1 MVTARATRST
11 SSPARASSYRRLPS
25 TLRAENIGGV
35 CSISPTKPRNA
46 SRTRSSVRPSTGRVS
61 STRPAESWVSVTCP
75 KRTVA
80 SYSFSP
86 SAMNPATLVA
96 SPTQMG
102 RTPVAVGSSVPVCP
116 QRFTLNRPFTRRT
129 TSNEVG
135 PLGLFTTTTPELAAS
150 AIGLP
155 QRASDLGGDA
165 RAHLGLVAL
174 DGAARRVPVA
184 AAAESLRDRR
194 HVHVAARAEAD
205 PPGAGS
211 VLRLAEGGGDLHAV
225 DRTGVVDEP
234 VGQIDVGPGARHHLA
249 GDGDGGELAPRRDLQ
264 GLQHLGEQLH
274 ARERLLLVDAHG
286 HLPGIDARL
295 EQLGGD
301 AQAFRIGG
309 GVPEAARV
317 GEDAGVDALRGL
329 ARDRMTQALDDL
341 VGEDAHRRRVRID
354 VVQVAEGLGGDVVIE
369 VEQLPPARRRRHA

>member
-25 TLRAENIGGV
+25 TLRAENLGGV

-116 QRFTLNRPFTRRT
+116 TRFTLKSPFTRRT

-135 PLGLFTTTTPELAAS
+135 PLGLFTTTTPLRS
-150 AIGLP
+150 GMDLLH
-155 QRASDLGGDA
+155 RLRDLGGDA
-165 RAHLGLVAL
+165 LAHRGLVPL
-174 DGAARRVPVA
+174 DGASGRVLVPA
-184 AAAESLRDRR
+184 APEPLRDRR
-194 HVHVAARAEAD
+194 HVDVAAGTEAD
-205 PPGAGS
+205 APGARS
-211 VLRLAEGGGDLHAV
+211 VLRLPEGGRDLHPV
-225 DRTGVVDEP
+225 DGPRAVDEP
-234 VGQIDVGPGARHHLA
+234 VGQVEVGPRASHHLA
-249 GDGDGGELAPRRDLQ
+249 RDGDGRELAAGRD
-264 GLQHLGEQLH
+264 
-274 ARERLLLVDAHG
+274 
-286 HLPGIDARL
+286 
-295 EQLGGD
+295 
-301 AQAFRIGG
+301 F
-309 GVPEAARV
+309 
-317 GEDAGVDALRGL
+317 
-329 ARDRMTQALDDL
+329 
-341 VGEDAHRRRVRID
+341 
-354 VVQVAEGLGGDVVIE
+354 
-369 VEQLPPARRRRHA
+369 